1 MSPTTI
7 RTVCSALV
15 AVAAVVCG
23 WTPVV
28 AQSVSGRV
36 RDARVGAAVSRVEV
50 SLLDS
55 VGRSV
60 AQARSSDSGE
70 YRVRAPGAGRYRL
83 TARRIGFKSGL
94 SPWLTFDAGDETLS
108 FDFALEPAPQTL
120 AGVTTEA
127 EQDKAQVRTR
137 FGLDPKNINAFVVS
151 PSEVREWSAT
161 AHNVT
166 DIIRRIGIPGGL
178 TVREE
183 DSGEPCIQLVGRD
196 RHCMLIVV
204 DDVITDHVRDLD
216 MNAIED
222 IIVMRPNEAG
232 IWFGA
237 LTSNGGTND
246 PNQRSTAGGVLII
259 RTKLGSKK
267 EER

>member
-1 MSPTTI
+1 MIATRIGTF
-7 RTVCSALV
+7 RLLV
-15 AVAAVVCG
+15 AAMAAVMWATSARG
-23 WTPVV
+23 
-28 AQSVSGRV
+28 QSVSGRV
-36 RDARVGAAVSRVEV
+36 RDARQGAAVSRVEL

-55 VGRSV
+55 AGLSV

-70 YRVRAPGAGRYRL
+70 YRVRVPGAGRYRL

-94 SPWLTFDAGDETLS
+94 SPWLTFEGGDEALT

-151 PSEVREWSAT
+151 PSEVKAWTAT

-166 DIIRRIGIPGGL
+166 DVIRRIGIPGGL

-196 RHCMLIVV
+196 RHCMLIIV
-204 DDVITDHVRDLD
+204 DNLITDHIRDLD

-232 IWFGA
+232 LWFGA
-237 LTSNGGTND
+237 MTSNGGTQD
-246 PNQRSTAGGVLII
+246 ANQRSTAGGVLLI